1 MNGKRYTPEHI
12 IHKLREAEVELGKGA
27 TVPVACKKLGG
38 TEQPTAH
45 ARQIGQ
51 SRRRALEPRERAPCG
66 RIRTLTV
73 MR

>member
-1 MNGKRYTPEHI
+1 MNGKRYISEQI
-12 IHKLREAEVELGKGA
+12 IHKLREAKVELGKGA

-38 TEQPTAH
+38 RSNQLHMQGRSARADAELSSH
-45 ARQIGQ
+45 A
-51 SRRRALEPRERAPCG
+51 ERAPCG